1 MSSPETAQKTTQE
14 TTKPRLIVVDDDPEI
29 GAFVTGEAE
38 AAGYAVEILHQPLRL
53 LRHLQPAPELILLDL
68 MLPGMDGVEVLR
80 HLAACECPARIVLM
94 SGCDRRVLETAGRL
108 AAAQS
113 LHIAGYLEKPIR
125 AAALRALLQPET
137 VERRP
142 AASVDHTVTVE
153 ELRQALG
160 LDQFVLHY
168 QPQVDFATGAW
179 IGVEALVRWQHP
191 ERGLVYPDAFIPL
204 IESHG
209 LALSFTYRVL
219 ERALSECS
227 ALADAAGRTIALAVN
242 LPPAALS
249 DVHFPEE
256 VMRRYRDLA
265 EPGLPLKFEITETS
279 LAADP
284 VAALDILVRLRL
296 KGFELAID
304 DFGTGHASLAQLYA
318 HPFNELKI
326 DLVFVRSAMTDPAA
340 RAIVERSIALGK
352 DLGLTVLAEGVE
364 NDRLWRALGAAECDA
379 AQGYMIARPMPADD
393 LPAWRT
399 DWLKRRPGRR
409 RRRAA
414 QPATRH

>member
-1 MSSPETAQKTTQE
+1 MPSPETAQE
-14 TTKPRLIVVDDDPEI
+14 TTRPRLIVVDDDPAI

-38 AAGYAVEILHQPLRL
+38 AAGYAVETLHQPLRL
-53 LRHLQPAPELILLDL
+53 LRHLQPAPDLILLDL

-80 HLAACECPARIVLM
+80 HLAASECPARIVLM

-113 LHIAGYLEKPIR
+113 LNIAGYLEKPIR
-125 AAALRALLQPET
+125 APALRALLRPE
-137 VERRP
+137 EAAADRP
-142 AASVDHTVTVE
+142 AERADRPVTVE

-219 ERALSECS
+219 ERALSECRT
-227 ALADAAGRTIALAVN
+227 LAAAAGRTIALAVN

-393 LPAWRT
+393 LPAWRA